1 MPGLLVTALHVQ
13 GELDRTV
20 GAEVGTGAI
29 PEYMSVQ
36 LHAHCSLPNAEH
48 DLVVY
53 VLLLGSMSQ
62 AGILRHI

>member
-29 PEYMSVQ
+29 SEHMSVQ
-36 LHAHCSLPNAEH
+36 LHAHRALLNAEH
-48 DLVVY
+48 ELVVY
-53 VLLLGSMSQ
+53 VLLLGQ
-62 AGILRHI
+62 